1 MNEEKLP
8 VGTLV
13 VREHG
18 GQPYYEAKWRHR
30 GKQVKRRVGKAWVK
44 RGPDGGWVKRRGW
57 VPDGFFDE
65 RRAHVRMAEL
75 IERYVEGQR
84 KRAKEKADPLFEE
97 VAYAWLEHQSLA
109 DRIKPS
115 TLRDYQSVLAV
126 SAPKKRGKGNAKAR
140 IMAYF
145 AGKPV
150 SKIDTA
156 EVGRFLN
163 MLDREKISTTT
174 ADKYRQVL
182 HAIFNYAMRP
192 ETYDLP
198 KNPVTATERR
208 RRPAPKAIEIFT
220 PQEIRALVAA
230 TATGRHRTPH
240 SFEKGE
246 AYGAEIERINHQD
259 SVLFLVA
266 ATTGMRRGELLGLPW
281 KNVDFE
287 GQRIVVECA
296 VSDGRIETT
305 KSRRIRIV
313 PMIEEAAEA
322 LKTLKERSRFTKRT
336 DLVFCGID
344 GGILDGRSLYK
355 RYQQAQIAAGIR
367 PRRFHDLRHT
377 FGSLA
382 IRTFDLRAV
391 QDMMGHAS
399 ISTTQ
404 QYLHSRPRADD
415 AQKLAKVFAA

>member
-18 GQPYYEAKWRHR
+18 GQTYYEAKWRHR

-65 RRAHVRMAEL
+65 RRAHVRMAEV

-97 VAYAWLEHQSLA
+97 VTYAWLEHQS
-109 DRIKPS
+109 
-115 TLRDYQSVLAV
+115 
-126 SAPKKRGKGNAKAR
+126 
-140 IMAYF
+140 F

-163 MLDREKISTTT
+163 MLGREKISTTT

-281 KNVDFE
+281 KNVDFD

-313 PMIEEAAEA
+313 PMIKEAAEA